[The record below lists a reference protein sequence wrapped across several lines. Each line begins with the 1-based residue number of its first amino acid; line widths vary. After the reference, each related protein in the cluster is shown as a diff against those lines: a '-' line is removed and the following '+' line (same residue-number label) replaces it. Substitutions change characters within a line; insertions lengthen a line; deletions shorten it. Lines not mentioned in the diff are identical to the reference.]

1 MRTYRAAD
9 VSERAL
15 HCECSAHID
24 RDAVKLR
31 DKISRAY
38 NDWIHTCRST
48 GNWNLDECES
58 YDQN

>member
-15 HCECSAHID
+15 HCEGQGSAHID

-31 DKISRAY
+31 DKISKVRVY
-38 NDWIHTCRST
+38 NDWIHTCT
-48 GNWNLDECES
+48 GNWNLDECAS
-58 YDQN
+58 